1 MWQRFWVRGAARD
14 AASLGD
20 KVFSRPLRTGHFTF
34 EALKRLQTGAMCAI
48 VRGGSH
54 AVVLS
59 ASLFRIVI
67 SQSAAVLL
75 SFYLVYFVVQVGM
88 SEETAID
95 DIQKER
101 AWMRAWVWL
110 WSFLEKWTRVRFRSA
125 RESGEAGAGE
135 GESSRGF
142 RVAGSPLASPG
153 MTLVGKKPLR

>member
-1 MWQRFWVRGAARD
+1 MKTCSCSNLLYKGEDAQNTYTADARSARVGEAD
-14 AASLGD
+14 TSAG
-20 KVFSRPLRTGHFTF
+20 SRPARVTW
-34 EALKRLQTGAMCAI
+34 
-48 VRGGSH
+48 
-54 AVVLS
+54 
-59 ASLFRIVI
+59 
-67 SQSAAVLL
+67 
-75 SFYLVYFVVQVGM
+75 M

-110 WSFLEKWTRVRFRSA
+110 WNFLEKWTRVRFRSA

>member
-14 AASLGD
+14 AAFIGD

-67 SQSAAVLL
+67 SQVSV
-75 SFYLVYFVVQVGM
+75 SRSSLVYFVVRMGLTGIFRQPLSAV
-88 SEETAID
+88 
-95 DIQKER
+95 IQEAYVR
-101 AWMRAWVWL
+101 EN
-110 WSFLEKWTRVRFRSA
+110 LE
-125 RESGEAGAGE
+125 
-135 GESSRGF
+135 
-142 RVAGSPLASPG
+142 P
-153 MTLVGKKPLR
+153 